1 MKLKFRLL
9 NIVCIT
15 VLALGF
21 GFLFK
26 TDEVSAKAGTT
37 DYRLFDQEDSR
48 FSADKTGANGKC
60 TCFVISY
67 YKLFTRAAG
76 APAEWA
82 SPEGYIKYLKEGI
95 KNGGISGG
103 CGAVHRPLA
112 ELGTKII
119 GKKVTTNQ
127 SAYSTN
133 TSSDSSEF
141 KSWVKQEL
149 NNGKFLIFNSGGGNG
164 GGHYMPIWGV
174 DDSKGVQV
182 ADSYDPNLKYL
193 SGANKKPVTYIV
205 SISVSGVKFNDT
217 DGGPGAGTGSTTPL
231 TQEEKKAA
239 DEFSINGMKE
249 LKLDDPEFL
258 ESLRVKQKASTAEN
272 LTTAEK
278 QVLGDIQD
286 ERDVIGK
293 FDLSIFL
300 RTVLMFIG
308 LLMMLYLMFF
318 DLFYA
323 ISKATGYRKLFES
336 YTFKRYTVAYDSSFR
351 DGMNEK
357 NIVKRSGKSG
367 LVPLAWGH
375 VLVFNIT
382 FIILATLILSG
393 ALFWLV
399 GNGLGLIDGL
409 M

>member
-1 MKLKFRLL
+1 M
-9 NIVCIT
+9 

-37 DYRLFDQEDSR
+37 DYRLFDQEDPR
-48 FSADKTGANGKC
+48 WMTYAGTNGGG
-60 TCFVISY
+60 TCYVISH
-67 YKLFTRAAG
+67 YKIYVRAAG
-76 APAEWA
+76 APADWA
-82 SPEGYIKYLKEGI
+82 SVEGYKKFLKEGVETNAI
-95 KNGGISGG
+95 QPAGDCGGKGPGRCSVGWG
-103 CGAVHRPLA
+103 PMDKL
-112 ELGTKII
+112 
-119 GKKVTTNQ
+119 GKKIMGKK
-127 SAYSTN
+127 
-133 TSSDSSEF
+133 TSGIRAEGAFKVFGVSSNDTGF

-149 NNGKFLIFNSGGGNG
+149 NKGNFLIING
-164 GGHYMPIWGV
+164 SGHYRPVWGY
-174 DDSKGVQV
+174 DDSKGVQT
-182 ADSYDPNLKYL
+182 ADSYDPNLRYI
-193 SGANKKPVTYIV
+193 SGSNAETVEHIVTIKV
-205 SISVSGVKFNDT
+205 DGVKFNDT
-217 DGGPGAGTGSTTPL
+217 DGGAGTGTGSTTPL

-258 ESLRVKQKASTAEN
+258 DSLRDKQKASTAEN